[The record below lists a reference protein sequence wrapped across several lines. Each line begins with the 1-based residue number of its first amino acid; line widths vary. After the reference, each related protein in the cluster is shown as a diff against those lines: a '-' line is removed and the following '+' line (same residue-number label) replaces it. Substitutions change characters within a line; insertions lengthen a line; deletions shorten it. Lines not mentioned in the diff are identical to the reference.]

1 MKIEMTYAY
10 VNLHFG
16 SIKEMYN
23 LKFMTR
29 ARSTESQRLKISTKK
44 ANLETKISH
53 SHYFSL

>member
-1 MKIEMTYAY
+1 MKIEVTYAY

-44 ANLETKISH
+44 QIWKQKFLTAIILV
-53 SHYFSL
+53 